1 MRNVR
6 LWFWPGVAAV
16 AFLAA
21 LAVWFTAGV
30 VETELKARAL
40 AALRGEDGWAQVT
53 LKGRDLTLTGL
64 APDEED
70 RDRALSVARSI
81 SGVRRVTDASVLL
94 PEEAPYRFSAE
105 KTRNGIVLGGFVPNE
120 TVRAEIIS
128 SLTGLLPGIALSDQ
142 MKLARGAPVGLAS
155 LAAYGLSVFPR
166 FSTGSVEISDR
177 SMRVSGQALDPD
189 DHELAL
195 AALAGIPP
203 SAGSVSAI
211 DITPAAVSGSYT
223 WAAARNE
230 DRLTISGYI
239 PDSAVRSAILSLAGE
254 IGAGAETEDGMRFAS
269 GVPQLVDWLEATETG
284 LWLLAAMSQ
293 GTVTLTDATL
303 DVSGEARDAAAFR
316 NIQDILGNRLP
327 DGVKLGTADIGMA
340 QGQPYEWSARLTRQQ
355 LELDGQVPDQAVH
368 DAILSTARLKVGTIE
383 IRDRMEL
390 LPGAPDGFGQA
401 ALIALQALSRLEQS
415 EAVLKDRNL
424 SVQGSALSGVA
435 LRETRRLI
443 EEGLPEGFSGT
454 GSLSRAEIPE
464 TVLVPADCQQQ
475 LDSLAGSNTVL
486 FQTGD
491 AGIESHSFGFLDRIA
506 ATVQQCGDV
515 RMEISGHTDSDGSE
529 ADNLALSERRAD
541 AVADYLT
548 AAGVDAKRLVAVGHG
563 ESRPVR
569 ENETVQGKAANRR
582 IEFQVMR

>member
-16 AFLAA
+16 ACLAA
-21 LAVWFTAGV
+21 LSVWFTAGV

-40 AALRGEDGWAQVT
+40 AALRGEDGWAHVT

-105 KTRNGIVLGGFVPNE
+105 KTPSGIVLGGFVPNE

-155 LAAYGLSVFPR
+155 LASYGLSVFPR
-166 FSTGSVEISDR
+166 LSTGSVEISDR

-203 SAGSVSAI
+203 SAGSISAI
-211 DITPAAVSGSYT
+211 DIMPAAISGPYT
-223 WAAARNE
+223 WAAARKG
-230 DRLTISGYI
+230 DRLTVSGYV
-239 PDSAVRSAILSLAGE
+239 PDSAIRSAILSRAGE
-254 IGAGAETEDGMRFAS
+254 IGAETEDGMRFAS
-269 GVPQLVDWLEATETG
+269 GLPQRVDWMEATGTG
-284 LWLLAAMSQ
+284 LSLLAAMSQ
-293 GTVTLTDATL
+293 GTVTLTDVTL
-303 DVSGEARDAAAFR
+303 NVSGEARDAAAFR

-327 DGVKLGTADIGMA
+327 GGVMLGTADIGMA
-340 QGQPYEWSARLTRQQ
+340 EGQPYEWSARLTRQQ
-355 LELDGQVPDQAVH
+355 LELGGQVPDQAVH
-368 DAILSTARLKVGTIE
+368 DAILNSARLKFGTIE

-435 LRETRRLI
+435 LRDTRRLI
-443 EEGLPEGFSGT
+443 EEGLPEGFSGA
-454 GSLSRAEIPE
+454 GSLSRAEVPE
-464 TVLVPADCQQQ
+464 TVLLPVDCQQQ

-529 ADNLALSERRAD
+529 ADNLVLSERRAD